1 MSVFNPLNAAIYSRL
16 VGGTALMA
24 LLADSTSV
32 YYQQA
37 PDDATLDYVVFSL
50 QGGGDENLT
59 PHRTKNLLVFVRG
72 YSRTSGAKAGQIDAA
87 ADALLHGIE
96 LTVTGWQNFWLHRGD
111 DQALV
116 ETDQAGHKTHMAGGF
131 YRIRL
136 TKE

>member
-1 MSVFNPLNAAIYSRL
+1 MSVFNLLNAAIYTRL

-87 ADALLHGIE
+87 ADALLHGVE
-96 LTVTGWQNFWLHRGD
+96 LTVTGWQNFWLHRED
-111 DQALV
+111 DQALI
-116 ETDQAGHKTHMAGGF
+116 ETDQAGHKTHMAGGL
-131 YRIRL
+131 YRVRL
-136 TKE
+136 EKE